1 MSRQCF
7 CGHVEDEHG
16 GDPKYPGSTA
26 CTVEGCYCIGFDHD
40 DEVEEDEDVQ

>member
-1 MSRQCF
+1 MACY

-26 CTVEGCYCIGFDHD
+26 CTIKGCPCCCY
-40 DEVEEDEDVQ
+40 EEEEDEDGDDD

>member
-1 MSRQCF
+1 MNRQCY

-26 CTVEGCYCIGFDHD
+26 CAVENCDCIGFDHD
-40 DEVEEDEDVQ
+40 EEADEDENET